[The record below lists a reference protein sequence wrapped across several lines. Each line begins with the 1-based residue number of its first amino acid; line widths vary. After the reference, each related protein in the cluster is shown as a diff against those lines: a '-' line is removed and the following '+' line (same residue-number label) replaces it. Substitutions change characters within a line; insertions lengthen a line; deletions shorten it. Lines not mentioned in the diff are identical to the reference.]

1 MKKAFVFILA
11 ALAFAAV
18 ASAQPKA
25 IGIRGGW
32 GANLSYEHYLGGE
45 NFLEVDGGL
54 WGVKTI
60 DFCAN
65 VSYNF
70 MIARPNWTPR
80 GEWGF
85 YVGPGVSVNTWY
97 DSVDHKAINVGLFAQ
112 IGLEYTF
119 WFPLNLSL
127 DIRPGWGFLERR
139 PVYYPALAIR
149 YAF

>member
-1 MKKAFVFILA
+1 MKKAFIIIIA
-11 ALAFAAV
+11 ALAFAIA

-32 GANLSYEHYLGGE
+32 GANLSYEHYLGGS
-45 NFLEVDGGL
+45 NFLEIDGGIHGFGAFSL
-54 WGVKTI
+54 GGT
-60 DFCAN
+60 

-70 MIARPNWTPR
+70 MIARPDWSPR

-85 YVGPGVSVNTWY
+85 YLGPGV
-97 DSVDHKAINVGLFAQ
+97 NVGTWDNGEKRLVDFGLCLQ

-127 DIRPGWGFLERR
+127 DIRPGWGFVSHVLD
-139 PVYYPALAIR
+139 YYPALAIR

>member
-1 MKKAFVFILA
+1 MKKAFVIILS
-11 ALAFAAV
+11 ALVFTVA

-25 IGIRGGW
+25 LGLRGGW

-54 WGVKTI
+54 WGVKAI

-97 DSVDHKAINVGLFAQ
+97 DAENHRAINVGLFAQ